1 MATRIKGLRNR
12 KYEESILR
20 HIKIGLHQTHDIRYR
35 RLLIA
40 CEIKRI
46 KRPRVVHSEQEMFN
60 KNVPEIFDPSYF
72 VIN

>member
-20 HIKIGLHQTHDIRYR
+20 HVKIGLHQTHDIRYR

-40 CEIKRI
+40 CEIKRMTTGSTF
-46 KRPRVVHSEQEMFN
+46 RARDV
-60 KNVPEIFDPSYF
+60 
-72 VIN
+72 